1 MWCQHVLLKLKTN
14 NMAADF
20 KKIPSS
26 VSFAQGRALYCP
38 ENITHQLSQKVK
50 EHLWNITLRV
60 LDCSLRP
67 LRVLI
72 ALTASLG
79 LTKLTKP

>member
-1 MWCQHVLLKLKTN
+1 
-14 NMAADF
+14 MAADF
-20 KKIPSS
+20 EKYLRLSQFCQES
-26 VSFAQGRALYCP
+26 ALYCP
-38 ENITHQLSQKVK
+38 GNITHQLSQKVK
-50 EHLWNITLRV
+50 EHLWNFTLRV